1 MPSVLSLKEEISM
14 IPVYNKDELADVLK
28 KNYTKFCHEYK
39 DNMYKEYKEDGI
51 KVFVEVNR
59 GMISYDRWIG

>member
-1 MPSVLSLKEEISM
+1 M

-28 KNYTKFCHEYK
+28 KNYTKFCHEDK
-39 DNMYKEYKEDGI
+39 DKMYKEYKEDGI

>member
-1 MPSVLSLKEEISM
+1 M

-28 KNYTKFCHEYK
+28 NNYTKFCHEYK

-51 KVFVEVNR
+51 KVLVEVNR
-59 GMISYDRWIG
+59 GRISYDRWIG